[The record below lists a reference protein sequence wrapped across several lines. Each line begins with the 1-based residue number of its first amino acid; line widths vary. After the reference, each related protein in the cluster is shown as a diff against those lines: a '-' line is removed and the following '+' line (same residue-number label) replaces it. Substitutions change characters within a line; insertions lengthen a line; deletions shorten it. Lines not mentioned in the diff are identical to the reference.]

1 MLSCCDCVCVCVC
14 VRACGRGRACVCVC
28 VCVCVCMCAG
38 STVDLLVRKERT
50 GIMVHVP
57 LKRMLSSSLYWASSS
72 ESRESQQALKAKA
85 APDRLAFSE
94 RQSPRGGRR
103 LVCSVCGT
111 LQGRARSDFGG
122 SARWWL
128 ARQLVAC
135 AAVASLCA
143 QVPLSSPCVHA
154 VQVGPWRQAGR
165 MHADCAQAAALT

>member
-1 MLSCCDCVCVCVC
+1 
-14 VRACGRGRACVCVC
+14 
-28 VCVCVCMCAG
+28 
-38 STVDLLVRKERT
+38 
-50 GIMVHVP
+50 MVHVP

-165 MHADCAQAAALT
+165 SLCMAQSKSVHARAQTLTDAPLVVTQKKQNKSKVPCVG